1 MGKRSGDLALGVF
14 TFRHQ
19 ETRRHQKG
27 DRKDGL
33 GEEEKARKIQRRCD
47 SKGREESVTLDV
59 TNQSSKLRT
68 EGTVD
73 FGNME
78 VFRAISV
85 A

>member
-1 MGKRSGDLALGVF
+1 M
-14 TFRHQ
+14 
-19 ETRRHQKG
+19 
-27 DRKDGL
+27 

-47 SKGREESVTLDV
+47 SRGREESVTLDV